1 MEAYRIR
8 IIHQDGSISLR
19 DYSFSQV
26 VAMIKDLSPAN
37 NDAFWNKKAVDTFEG
52 KNILFVKEV

>member
-8 IIHQDGSISLR
+8 IIHQDSSISLR

-37 NDAFWNKKAVDTFEG
+37 NKAFWDKKSVDTFDG
-52 KNILFVKEV
+52 KNILFVSEV